1 MCQEWIDKL
10 TQFSTV
16 YALASPRTL
25 CSAAAGHISLYLPI
39 SPLCLPLPACISPYL
54 PISPHISPY
63 LPRAPLCRGRLRL
76 ISGATAEGL
85 HLLRKSQQLA
95 AKMGM
100 PYDEALALRLLSMH
114 SKSSARESQQAEQ
127 EAQEIFKRLGVDPS
141 FV

>member
-1 MCQEWIDKL
+1 MSPSL
-10 TQFSTV
+10 S
-16 YALASPRTL
+16 LHLPASP
-25 CSAAAGHISLYLPI
+25 CI
-39 SPLCLPLPACISPYL
+39 CLHLPASPCISPYL
-54 PISPHISPY
+54 P
-63 LPRAPLCRGRLRL
+63 RTPLFRGRLRL

-114 SKSSARESQQAEQ
+114 SKSSARESQQAAQ

-141 FV
+141 LV

>member
-25 CSAAAGHISLYLPI
+25 LCRGRPYLTVSPNI
-39 SPLCLPLPACISPYL
+39 PLCLPLSPCISLHL
-54 PISPHISPY
+54 PISPHIS
-63 LPRAPLCRGRLRL
+63 RAPRSAAAGCASSRGPRPRG
-76 ISGATAEGL
+76 STCCASV
-85 HLLRKSQQLA
+85 SQQLA
-95 AKMGM
+95 AKTGM

-141 FV
+141 LV

>member
-25 CSAAAGHISLYLPI
+25 
-39 SPLCLPLPACISPYL
+39 LCRGRPYL
-54 PISPHISPY
+54 TVAPNTPAMPPSLSLHPPMSPHISPY

-114 SKSSARESQQAEQ
+114 SKSSAREAQQAAQ

-141 FV
+141 LV

>member
-25 CSAAAGHISLYLPI
+25 LCRGRPYLTVAPNIPAVPPSISLHL
-39 SPLCLPLPACISPYL
+39 AM
-54 PISPHISPY
+54 SPHISPN

-100 PYDEALALRLLSMH
+100 PYDEALALRLLSVH
-114 SKSSARESQQAEQ
+114 SKSSAREAQQAAQ

-141 FV
+141 LV

>member
-1 MCQEWIDKL
+1 MGRYMEIHDVLRSLHYQ
-10 TQFSTV
+10 
-16 YALASPRTL
+16 YTL
-25 CSAAAGHISLYLPI
+25 ELQRYLP
-39 SPLCLPLPACISPYL
+39 A
-54 PISPHISPY
+54 SPHISPY

-76 ISGATAEGL
+76 ISGGTAEGL

-114 SKSSARESQQAEQ
+114 SKSSARESQQAAQ

-141 FV
+141 LV